1 MEQLWMK
8 AAEFGLVGFLLVIV
22 ITGVGFAL
30 WKLGSRLVD
39 ATIQSMQRQNAAIE
53 RTSVAIEKI
62 STMTAVIASQSEVV
76 DANLKKIAAETHK
89 ATTAMR
95 IMIEAMKEIAPLDR
109 HRIREYL
116 ENARR
121 EIDE

>member
-1 MEQLWMK
+1 MQELWMK

-62 STMTAVIASQSEVV
+62 STMTAVIASQSEAV
-76 DANLKKIAAETHK
+76 DGTLNKIASS
-89 ATTAMR
+89 TTRNARVMR
-95 IMIEAMKEIAPLDR
+95 IMLSALREITPQEKTRLQELID
-109 HRIREYL
+109 E
-116 ENARR
+116 ARR
-121 EIDE
+121 ELDA

>member
-1 MEQLWMK
+1 MK

-22 ITGVGFAL
+22 ITDVGFAL

-62 STMTAVIASQSEVV
+62 STMTAVIASQSEAV
-76 DANLKKIAAETHK
+76 DGTLNKIASS
-89 ATTAMR
+89 TTRNARVMR
-95 IMIEAMKEIAPLDR
+95 IMLSALREITPQEKTRLQELID
-109 HRIREYL
+109 E
-116 ENARR
+116 ARR
-121 EIDE
+121 ELDA